1 MARAGS
7 LGLSLCAVL
16 LLAAAAPRAAADIV
30 LLGKTSFPGDAT
42 DKSNLTDTLADG
54 SPHNRLGGHG
64 SGIAYTGRGNRY
76 VMVNDRGP
84 ADGTT
89 AFKCRIQL
97 VDITVAPGAKP
108 AVKALLHDTVLLA
121 DEGGRSFVGLS
132 SAFDAARP
140 AASLRFDPEGVRVSR
155 TGTVFLSDE
164 YGPSIYE
171 FDLRGKRLRSLPV
184 PAKFL
189 IARPHAREDEEIAA
203 NTSGRV
209 TNKGMEGLAITPDGG
224 KLLGAMQSPLLQDG
238 GRQAVNI
245 RLLEIDV
252 ESGASREFLYPLSR
266 AGLVV
271 SEILAV
277 NDREFLVVE
286 RDGKRGKEAAVKKVF
301 RIDLA
306 GATDIKDRERLPKD
320 ALSEGVVPVRK
331 SPFLDLLDPRLG
343 LAGPD
348 FPAKIEGLAFGPD
361 LPDGRHLLIVTND
374 NDRVATVPTW
384 IFAFAVDAESLPR
397 FRPRVFGPKEASR
410 AEKQPPV
417 SPTRRLP
424 PRHRSSVQARQA
436 RA

>member
-7 LGLSLCAVL
+7 LALALSAL
-16 LLAAAAPRAAADIV
+16 LLPGVAAPRAAAEVV

-42 DKSNLTDTLADG
+42 DKSHLTDRLSDG

-89 AFKCRIQL
+89 AFRCRVQL
-97 VDITVAPGAKP
+97 VDVAVAPGARSP
-108 AVKALLHDTVLLA
+108 VTAVLHDTVLLA
-121 DEGGRSFVGLS
+121 DEEGRPFVGLA

-140 AASLRFDPEGVRVSR
+140 AASLRFDPEGVRVGR

-164 YGPSIYE
+164 YGPYVYE
-171 FDLRGKRLRSLPV
+171 FDLRGKRLRSLLV

-189 IARPHAREDEEIAA
+189 IANPRAREEEEIAA

-209 TNKGMEGLAITPDGG
+209 ANKGMEGLAITPDGG
-224 KLLGAMQSPLLQDG
+224 KLLGAMQSPLIQDG
-238 GRQAVNI
+238 GRQGTNI

-252 ESGASREFLYPLSR
+252 KSGASREFVYPLTT

-271 SEILAV
+271 SEIVAV
-277 NDREFLVVE
+277 NDREFLVLE
-286 RDGKRGKEAAVKKVF
+286 RDSKRGKEAAVKKLF

-306 GATDIKDRERLPKD
+306 AATDVKDRQHLPKD
-320 ALSEGVVPVRK
+320 GLPEGVVAVRK
-331 SPFLDLLDPRLG
+331 SLFLDLLDPRLG
-343 LAGPD
+343 LAGED

-361 LPDGRHLLIVTND
+361 LPDGRHLLLVTND
-374 NDRVATVPTW
+374 NDHVATTPTW
-384 IFAFAVDAESLPR
+384 IFAFAVDRDSLPR
-397 FRPRVFGPKEASR
+397 FQPQAIVPDAHTRTSR
-410 AEKQPPV
+410 
-417 SPTRRLP
+417 
-424 PRHRSSVQARQA
+424 
-436 RA
+436 

>member
-7 LGLSLCAVL
+7 LVLALFAFL
-16 LLAAAAPRAAADIV
+16 LLGVAAPRASAEIV

-42 DKSNLTDTLADG
+42 DKSNLTDKLSDG

-64 SGIAYTGRGNRY
+64 SGIAYTGRANRY
-76 VMVNDRGP
+76 IMVNDRGP

-97 VDITVAPGAKP
+97 VDITVAPGEKS
-108 AVKALLHDTVLLA
+108 AVKAVLHDTVLLA
-121 DEGGRSFVGLS
+121 DETGQSFVGLS

-140 AASLRFDPEGVRVSR
+140 AASLRLDPEGVRVSR

-164 YGPSIYE
+164 YGPHVYE

-189 IARPHAREDEEIAA
+189 IANPRAKEDEEIAA

-209 TNKGMEGLAITPDGG
+209 TNKGMEGLAITPDGS
-224 KLLGAMQSPLLQDG
+224 KLLGALQSPLIQDG
-238 GRQAVNI
+238 GRQGLNI
-245 RLLEIDV
+245 RLVEIDV
-252 ESGASREFLYPLSR
+252 KSGASREFLYPLTK

-271 SEILAV
+271 SEIVAI

-286 RDGKRGKEAAVKKVF
+286 RDSKRGKEAAVKKVF

-320 ALSEGVVPVRK
+320 ALPEGVIAVRK
-331 SPFLDLLDPRLG
+331 SLFLDLLDPRLG

-361 LPDGRHLLIVTND
+361 LPDGRHLLLITND
-374 NDRVATVPTW
+374 NDHVATIPTW
-384 IFAFAVDAESLPR
+384 IFAFAVDKDSLPR
-397 FRPRVFGPKEASR
+397 FQPQVIVPDEHTRVDTKPRGTGR
-410 AEKQPPV
+410 
-417 SPTRRLP
+417 
-424 PRHRSSVQARQA
+424 
-436 RA
+436 